1 MGLAQKFGWSVV
13 GVTTTMAIRKIANAA
28 MRDADGA
35 PKFSRLTRRN
45 NSFGLMV
52 ALAVSAGVLL
62 ALGDVLNEQRKDA
75 VEVGT

>member
-13 GVTTTMAIRKIANAA
+13 GVTTTMAIRKISNAA
-28 MRDADGA
+28 MHDADGA

>member
-1 MGLAQKFGWSVV
+1 MGLAQKFGWSIV
-13 GVTTTMAIRKIANAA
+13 GVTTTMAMRKIASAA
-28 MRDADGA
+28 MHDANGE

-45 NSFGLMV
+45 NSFGVML

>member
-1 MGLAQKFGWSVV
+1 MGLAQKLGWSVV
-13 GVTTTMAIRKIANAA
+13 GVTTTMAMRKIANAA
-28 MRDADGA
+28 MHDANGA

-45 NSFGLMV
+45 NSFGVMV

-62 ALGDVLNEQRKDA
+62 ALGDVLKEQREDA